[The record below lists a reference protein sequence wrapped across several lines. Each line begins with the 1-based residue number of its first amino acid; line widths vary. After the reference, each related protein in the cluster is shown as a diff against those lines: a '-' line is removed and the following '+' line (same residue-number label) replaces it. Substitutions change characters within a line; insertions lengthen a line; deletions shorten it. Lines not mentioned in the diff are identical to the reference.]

1 MNTIKKKIQELSQI
15 NLENFNI
22 DVLQVMQSEIKD
34 KQNKLLKEIEQINN
48 SIEGANIYKE
58 YYGETKLLPE
68 KFSAPLRRIISKQR
82 EIKDIKKYYS
92 RYEEE
97 NFRLEDIIKRK
108 IIDEKQNIK
117 FGIGKFTK
125 IKDKILAILIVV
137 VLGLLFFEIINKD
150 LNQNTLIIFFII
162 DALCCLV
169 FQVNFFFEL
178 YLSPSKKWYLRN
190 HWIDFITSIPIP
202 NYELLRIGRF
212 IRLFRLIRFLRF
224 LRILKIF
231 KLISFL
237 WKGMDTL
244 SEIFDVKLMKRTLV
258 FSVVLLVLGA
268 LIINYVEHGNND
280 GLNGYKNSLW
290 WSFNAIITGGFADIY
305 NPKTSGGMVLTTI
318 LVFIGM
324 VLISVFTATLT
335 TLMVGDDSNQSS
347 DNLKLYVENRLNEI
361 DRKLDNITK
370 HNDSI
375 K

>member
-1 MNTIKKKIQELSQI
+1 MNTIKKKIQELAQI

-108 IIDEKQNIK
+108 IIDEKQNK
-117 FGIGKFTK
+117 RFGIEKFTK
-125 IKDKILAILIVV
+125 IKDIILAILIVV

-150 LNQNTLIIFFII
+150 LSQNTLIIFFII

-212 IRLFRLIRFLRF
+212 IRLFRLIRILRF

-231 KLISFL
+231 KLVSFL

-244 SEIFDVKLMKRTLV
+244 SEIFDVKLMKRTLA
-258 FSVVLLVLGA
+258 FSAVLLILGA

-280 GLNGYKNSLW
+280 GLDGYKNSLW

-347 DNLKLYVENRLNEI
+347 DNLKLYVENKLNEI
-361 DRKLDNITK
+361 DRKLDKITK